1 MNLDQRGYIWR
12 DIPSFY
18 IPKRPKEGEQLKTL
32 ETNDWMILNNIIYK
46 IYTTEDLDFM
56 RQQLLE
62 QLKLVLDFDSA
73 DFYLVSQ
80 DEGRHL
86 IKPVTYNC
94 EEEMLDYEG
103 LEDGKG
109 ITYTGKSIIY
119 RETDLVS
126 EEEWMKKEYY
136 NKVYRPNNWHYSLH
150 MVLGHNKDFLGV
162 ITFYRTIGK
171 ENFQY
176 DDIFVMDMLKDHIA
190 YRLYRDNKEHESAP
204 EKLSVTEVTEKYEL
218 TKREHTILKMLL
230 DGKDNEVICAE
241 LKISVNTIKKHILN
255 IYRKLGIK
263 NRVQMFKMIK
273 EKE

>member
-1 MNLDQRGYIWR
+1 MYCEIL
-12 DIPSFY
+12 
-18 IPKRPKEGEQLKTL
+18 KEGENLKTL

-46 IYTTEDLDFM
+46 IYTTEDAIQM

-73 DFYLVSQ
+73 DFYLAST
-80 DEGRHL
+80 EEAKRL

-94 EEEMLDYEG
+94 D
-103 LEDGKG
+103 EDTLLYDKPEADKG
-109 ITYTGKSIIY
+109 IVYTGKSIVY
-119 RETDLVS
+119 RETDMIP
-126 EEEWMKKEYY
+126 EEEYCKSEYY
-136 NKVYRPNNWHYSLH
+136 NKVYRPNNWHYSLQ
-150 MVLGHNKDFLGV
+150 MVLGRNKQFLGV

-171 ENFQY
+171 DNFHY
-176 DDIFVMDMLKDHIA
+176 DDIFIMDMLKDHIA
-190 YRLYRDNKEHESAP
+190 YRLYRDSRESNHT
-204 EKLSVTEVTEKYEL
+204 EQKLTITEVTEKYEL

-230 DGKDNEVICAE
+230 EGRDNTTICGE
-241 LKISVNTIKKHILN
+241 LSISVNTLKKHILN